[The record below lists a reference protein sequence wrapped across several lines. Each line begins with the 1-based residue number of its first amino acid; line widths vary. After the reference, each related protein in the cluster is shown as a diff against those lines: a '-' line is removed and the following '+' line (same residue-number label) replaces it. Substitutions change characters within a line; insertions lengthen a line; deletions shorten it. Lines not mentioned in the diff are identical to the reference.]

1 MYHMKKTFSI
11 LLVLFTTGVFA
22 QTLEEAKTDLA
33 KAETAL
39 ATQKAAVRAARA
51 NVAALTPPVY
61 WEKGGFA
68 ALNFNSLGLTNW
80 AAGGISSN
88 SVTALGNIYR
98 NYNKGK
104 VEWVNNLDIA
114 YGLIQNQG
122 ETLRKNEDNIDF
134 LTKGNYG
141 ITKKLSYSVLLN
153 FKSQFAPGF
162 DFTDSN
168 LSDDDRPE
176 ISKFFAPAYLTT
188 SVGLNYNVTDNFS
201 IYLSPATGRFTF
213 VTDDS
218 IAAQNIYI
226 PAALDDAGN
235 SFYEPNFRAEFGALF
250 NARFAKDLTKK
261 INLTSTLNLF
271 NNFTDVNK
279 DNRMNVDVNWE
290 TMINMKLTN
299 YLGASLYTNLIHDN
313 DIAVSLFDD
322 EKPKLDS
329 DGNQLTGPRTQFK
342 RLLGLGVQYKF

>member
-1 MYHMKKTFSI
+1 MKKTLAI
-11 LLVLFTTGVFA
+11 LLVLLNTQVFA
-22 QTLEEAKTDLA
+22 QTLEEAKTNLA
-33 KAETAL
+33 NAETAL
-39 ATQKAAVRAARA
+39 ATQEAAVKAARA
-51 NVAALTPPVY
+51 NVAALTPHVY

-80 AAGGISSN
+80 AAGGVSSN
-88 SVTALGNIYR
+88 SITALGNIFK
-98 NYNKGK
+98 NYKKDK
-104 VEWVNNLDIA
+104 VEWMNNLELA
-114 YGLIQNQG
+114 YGLIQNG
-122 ETLRKNEDNIDF
+122 EETLRKNEDKIDY
-134 LTKGNYG
+134 LTKGNYS
-141 ITKKLSYSVLLN
+141 ITNKLSYSVLLN

-162 DFTDSN
+162 DFTAQN
-168 LSDDDRPE
+168 LNDDDRPE

-188 SVGLNYNVTDNFS
+188 SVGFNYNVTDYFS

-226 PAALDDAGN
+226 PATLDDAGN
-235 SFYEPNFRAEFGALF
+235 SYYEDNFRTEFGALL

-271 NNFTDVNK
+271 NNYTDVNK
-279 DNRMNVDVNWE
+279 NNRLNIDVNWE

-313 DIAVSLFDD
+313 DIAVSLFDG

>member
-1 MYHMKKTFSI
+1 MKKTFSI

-39 ATQKAAVRAARA
+39 ATQEAAVRAARA
-51 NVAALTPPVY
+51 NVAALTPPVH

-88 SVTALGNIYR
+88 SVNILGNIHR
-98 NYNKGK
+98 NYKKDK
-104 VEWVNNLDIA
+104 VEWLNNLDMA
-114 YGLIQNQG
+114 YGLIQNKG

-250 NARFAKDLTKK
+250 NAQFAKDLTKK

-313 DIAVSLFDD
+313 DIAVSLFDG
-322 EKPKLDS
+322 ETPKLDS